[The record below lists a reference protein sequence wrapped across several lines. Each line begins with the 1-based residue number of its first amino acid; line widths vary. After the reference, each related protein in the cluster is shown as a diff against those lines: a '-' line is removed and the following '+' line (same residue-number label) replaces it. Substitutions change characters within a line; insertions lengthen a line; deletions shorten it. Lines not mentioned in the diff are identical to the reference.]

1 MSTLENIGYNLIL
14 DDSGFRVTAQ
24 ASSAQLK
31 ALEAQFES
39 TGQAVKAIETKIN
52 SAGVTFHQ
60 WVTTIGAVKFALM
73 DLDSVFL
80 SLPKAILE
88 TSGEIEKLQVVLKG
102 LSSAATDAGRAA
114 DATLGK
120 NFILNLEQNVPFK
133 LQALTDTFVKFKTV
147 GIDPMKG
154 SMTALLNEVAK
165 YGGGSEQ
172 LKSASL
178 AIQQMAGKGV
188 VSLQELRMQ
197 LSQAVPGAA
206 QAMATGMG
214 MTMGELTKAISKGT
228 VSSEMAIKKMLAVFA
243 NDSAGA
249 GAAQMQTWLG
259 TLEKL
264 NTRWDLFKMDVADSG
279 FFKAT
284 KDELNDI
291 MGLFGTPQAH
301 EWAKGLSD
309 QFVSM
314 IGLFHEGRTTLQEY
328 LPQLLELGKVV
339 LAAFSVTVVASWL
352 NGTRNALAGIV
363 TAYREYAANAIA
375 SEGVVAAKKL
385 SVTEQIL
392 AADQARRDSIA
403 MESELRQEALAREIA
418 ANQQL
423 MVANDKRYAAIDAA
437 RQAEYQKEI
446 EGNAKVL
453 AAKIALFE
461 ELTAAEA
468 GYSAALLAEQ
478 YKRAQ
483 MGMASN
489 SATAAEYAAQARLTE
504 EMERGLVSF
513 RAEIALLEKE
523 AVALTERNNLLRQA
537 IAEETAATAAQ
548 QELNVATSAG
558 NAALV
563 EANAALAAKIAAERR
578 AIANMT
584 EMTFGAAALKT
595 GIMGLQFA
603 FNALGGWIGLVSLA
617 IIGGIA
623 LWDKYRDHARA
634 AAQAA
639 ADAAN
644 IKNIIAKGDA
654 SQKTVDNLNDTLKN
668 KQAEISLLES
678 QINQRKSGANEQGE
692 FIGARGED
700 DPEIKA
706 MRAKIALLQKGASDM
721 KAARD
726 QAQGAVDQQNAALN
740 ANKFA
745 SKYEQDSEAALS
757 NITANSSK
765 LNAERQQAFE
775 KRTAGMKKDSAE
787 YIALQKQLTADNHA
801 AQITATDERVKV
813 LTASRDRINAA
824 IAAGFGTGKEAQAQ
838 AIAAAREQKR
848 LTDEIANAQGQG
860 VALAAPNEFVAPK
873 NNGGHTA
880 APTDFLEKS
889 LDHVK
894 VQLAGATEQLR
905 QIQTGATDYEQ
916 LRKGVELQVKEM
928 VDAGQLD
935 YVTHGKGG
943 GKSSPSMSDPRV
955 QELID
960 DKTALEIVTKAKE
973 QLAQIKKKLAPAE
986 DELKRSLD
994 LLASGDYTT
1003 KPGANNERMLNYLD
1017 KIHVTGLNAAK
1028 AVASITEEERKL
1040 LLVAPTKDLVDYTR
1054 GLGKDTAA
1062 INAQL
1067 IQNKRDQLEE
1077 EFRIAREAWEKEDAA
1092 RLDAVRK
1099 LGGKVDVEQ
1108 AIIEQ
1113 RRAVEH
1119 ASWLKKMETPMEQ
1132 LAQKWG
1138 DTTNQME
1145 NASTGWANSTIDT
1158 FVSMVTTGKMQFGK
1172 LLEGIATDMLKISLQ
1187 KSMGGGLQQMFD
1199 GLTKGFV
1206 GVIGGNGKNEG
1217 RGTTAAAEGAG
1228 SALPAMLKGPLD
1240 AVGGMFT
1247 KLFGAGE
1254 HYSTTLEDNV
1264 KNLMVVQTTE
1274 TTTQNSLMT
1283 LGQAAQYAAAALS
1296 QIQAT
1301 SGGGGGIGGALGS
1314 IAGAL
1319 ASAYFGGAGSATEG
1333 MLSQTASMQ
1342 APSTLMGVQG
1352 GTNTLGNWNYTGG
1365 QMSSQ
1370 YKFADGGIM
1379 TEFGPMSL
1387 RKYANGG
1394 IADSP
1399 QVAVYGEG
1407 SMNEAFVPLPDGR
1420 SIPVTIT
1427 GGQQQQQSG
1436 GAGGVVVNVI
1446 NQTGQ
1451 SVQGQ
1456 QQGSPRFDGQK
1467 MILDVVLTAASQPG
1481 SFRDGMKGAL
1491 K

>member
-24 ASSAQLK
+24 ATSAQLK

-39 TGQAVKAIETKIN
+39 TGQAVRAIETKIN

-80 SLPKAILE
+80 ALPKAILE

-133 LQALTDTFVKFKTV
+133 LQALTDTFVKLKTV
-147 GIDPMKG
+147 GIDPMNG

-301 EWAKGLSD
+301 EWAKDLSD

-314 IGLFHEGRTTLQEY
+314 IGLFHEGRTALQEY

-339 LAAFSVTVVASWL
+339 LAAFSVTMVAGWL
-352 NGTRNALAGIV
+352 NGTRNALTSIV
-363 TAYREYAANAIA
+363 GAYRDYAANAIA
-375 SEGVVAAKKL
+375 SEGVVVAKKL

-403 MESELRQEALAREIA
+403 MESEMRQEALAREIA

-446 EGNAKVL
+446 ESNAKVL
-453 AAKIALFE
+453 SAKIALFE

-468 GYSAALLAEQ
+468 SYSASLLAEQ

-489 SATAAEYAAQARLTE
+489 SATAAEYAAQARFTE

-513 RAEIALLEKE
+513 QAEIALLEKE
-523 AVALTERNNLLRQA
+523 AIALTERNNLLRQA

-548 QELNVATSAG
+548 QGLNAATSAG

-578 AIANMT
+578 GIANMT
-584 EMTFGAAALKT
+584 EMTFGAAALRT

-603 FNALGGWIGLVSLA
+603 FNALGGWIGLVSMA
-617 IIGGIA
+617 IIGAIA

-678 QINQRKSGANEQGE
+678 QINQRKAGANEQGD
-692 FIGARGED
+692 FIGVRGED

-726 QAQGAVDQQNAALN
+726 EAQGAVDQQNAALN

-745 SKYEQDSEAALS
+745 NKYEQDSEAALA

-801 AQITATDERVKV
+801 AQVTATDERVKV

-873 NNGGHTA
+873 TTGHTA
-880 APTDFLEKS
+880 APTDFLEKN

-905 QIQTGATDYEQ
+905 QIQTGATQYEQ

-943 GKSSPSMSDPRV
+943 GRSSPSMNDPRV

-960 DKTALEIVTKAKE
+960 DKTALEIVNKAKE
-973 QLAQIKKKLAPAE
+973 QLAQIKQKLAPAE
-986 DELKRSLD
+986 AELKRSLD

-1003 KPGANNERMLNYLD
+1003 KPGANDERMLNYLD
-1017 KIHVTGLNAAK
+1017 KIHVKGLEAAK
-1028 AVASITEEERKL
+1028 SVASINEEERKL

-1054 GLGKDTAA
+1054 GLGKDTAG

-1067 IQNKRDQLEE
+1067 IQNKQDQMAEE
-1077 EFRIAREAWEKEDAA
+1077 YRIAKESWEREDNE
-1092 RLDAVRK
+1092 RLDAVRR
-1099 LGGKVDVEQ
+1099 LGGKVEVEQ
-1108 AIIEQ
+1108 AVIAQ
-1113 RRAVEH
+1113 RRLADE
-1119 ASWLKKMETPMEQ
+1119 ATWAKKMETPMET
-1132 LAQKWG
+1132 LAKKWG
-1138 DTTNQME
+1138 DTTEQMQT
-1145 NASTGWANSTIDT
+1145 ASTGWASSTIDT
-1158 FVSMVTTGKMQFGK
+1158 FVSMVTTGKMQFSK

-1187 KSMGGGLQQMFD
+1187 KSMGGGLQQLFD
-1199 GLTKGFV
+1199 GLTKNFV

-1217 RGTTAAAEGAG
+1217 RSTTAAAEGAG
-1228 SALPAMLKGPLD
+1228 SAIPAMLKGPLD
-1240 AVGGMFT
+1240 SLEGMFT
-1247 KLFGAGE
+1247 KLFGTGE

-1264 KNLMVVQTTE
+1264 KNLIVGQATE

-1283 LGQAAQYAAAALS
+1283 LGQAAQYAAAALA
-1296 QIQAT
+1296 QIQGS
-1301 SGGGGGIGGALGS
+1301 SGGAGGGIGGALGT

-1333 MLSQTASMQ
+1333 MLTQTTSMESS
-1342 APSTLMGVQG
+1342 STLMGVQG
-1352 GTNTLGNWNYTGG
+1352 DTNTLGNWNYSGG
-1365 QMSSQ
+1365 QMSNQ

-1379 TEFGPMSL
+1379 SEFGPLSL

-1427 GGQQQQQSG
+1427 GGQQSG
-1436 GAGGVVVNVI
+1436 GSGASNVVVNVI

-1451 SVQGQ
+1451 AVQGQ
-1456 QQGSPRFDGQK
+1456 QQGSTRFDGKQ
-1467 MILDVVLTAASQPG
+1467 MVLDIVLTAVSQPG
-1481 SFRDGMKGAL
+1481 NFRDQMKGAL